1 MSKSKRRVAGK
12 TIEEWE
18 EASRDLD
25 EEMAGAPENTRPLTE
40 EERRW
45 YRRAAM
51 DTGPKVKVTM
61 RLRKWQIERAKELAK
76 KRGLRGYQT
85 LLDEIITEALLP

>member
-1 MSKSKRRVAGK
+1 MSKPKVAGK
-12 TIEEWE
+12 TIAEWE
-18 EASRDLD
+18 AASRELD
-25 EEMAGAPENTRPLTE
+25 EEMAGAPEDTRPLTA

-61 RLRKWQIERAKELAK
+61 RLRQWQIERAKELAREK
-76 KRGLRGYQT
+76 GLRGYQT
-85 LLDEIITEALLP
+85 LLDEIITDALLP